1 MIGDISTPKDVVKEE
16 QVNICDI
23 CYNEINT
30 ITYLNVT
37 NNNYQKNSSISKGK
51 EKNNDDND
59 DG

>member
-1 MIGDISTPKDVVKEE
+1 MIEDISTVKDVLKEE

-23 CYNEINT
+23 CNNEINT

-37 NNNYQKNSSISKGK
+37 NNNYQRNSSISKGK

>member
-1 MIGDISTPKDVVKEE
+1 MIEDISTPKDVVKEE

-51 EKNNDDND
+51 EKK
-59 DG
+59 

>member
-1 MIGDISTPKDVVKEE
+1 MIEDISTPKNVVKEE

-23 CYNEINT
+23 CYIEINT

-37 NNNYQKNSSISKGK
+37 NNNYQKNSSISNGK

-59 DG
+59 NG